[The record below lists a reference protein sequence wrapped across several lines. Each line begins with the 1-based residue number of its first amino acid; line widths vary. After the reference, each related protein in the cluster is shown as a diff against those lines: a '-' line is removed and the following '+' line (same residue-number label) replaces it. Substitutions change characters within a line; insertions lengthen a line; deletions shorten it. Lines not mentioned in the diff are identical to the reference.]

1 MKRFTLK
8 ELKNLVSIGAAVD
21 ITNAP
26 FNLDTY
32 HRLDPIGVSRGI
44 YGMNGGLLKDHES
57 GQLCAILSRNSALF
71 FYF

>member
-8 ELKNLVSIGAAVD
+8 ELKNLVAIGAAVD

-26 FNLDTY
+26 VNLDTY
-32 HRLDPIGVSRGI
+32 RRLDPIGTSRGK
-44 YGMNGGLLKDHES
+44 YGMNGGLLKDSES